1 LDEDGA
7 LYLIDEVLTPDSSRF
22 WAMEDY
28 HLGISPP
35 SFDKQYLRDYLETL
49 DWEKTEPGPE
59 LPSEIIE
66 NTAAKYQSAYD
77 IITERIN

>member
-1 LDEDGA
+1 
-7 LYLIDEVLTPDSSRF
+7 
-22 WAMEDY
+22 MEDY

-49 DWEKTEPGPE
+49 DWDKTEPGPE

-66 NTAAKYQSAYD
+66 NTATKYQNAYD
-77 IITERIN
+77 IITERTN